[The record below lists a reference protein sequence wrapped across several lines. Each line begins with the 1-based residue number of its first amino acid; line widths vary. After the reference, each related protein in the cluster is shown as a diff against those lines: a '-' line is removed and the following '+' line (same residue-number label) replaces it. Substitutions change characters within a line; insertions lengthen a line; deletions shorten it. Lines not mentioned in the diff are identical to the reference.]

1 MSDPSYSPQVILYLP
16 AVVAQSFAL
25 NSLPGGPLLFSFTQ
39 VVFQVQKITPK
50 PSRIPCA
57 VLGED
62 RQIDAETVK
71 NWRKYARI
79 ILSQRQILLSVV
91 RLRSDDPRLDVAAS
105 SLDTKFVGR
114 EGCVKTA

>member
-1 MSDPSYSPQVILYLP
+1 M
-16 AVVAQSFAL
+16 
-25 NSLPGGPLLFSFTQ
+25 Q

-79 ILSQRQILLSVV
+79 IRPLSQRQILLSVV
-91 RLRSDDPRLDVAAS
+91 RLRSDDPGLAVAAS